1 MLNLPDLILYNGSW
15 DKYEETL
22 YSVFKK
28 DFIDN
33 QSNLKGFKIF
43 IIREPMFKDKE
54 ASFWHITSEGKVE
67 SKRTPDLRKCEK
79 IGWIRPII
87 ENYPHQD
94 IKAWKTKEK
103 GRMKICLCYGDW
115 EYIIVLRRIKKGLL
129 LITAHPIEYNNTKR
143 KLKKQYTYFKNTKTA
158 S

>member
-33 QSNLKGFKIF
+33 QPNLKKYKIF
-43 IIREPMFKDKE
+43 IIIEPKFKEKE
-54 ASFWHITSEGKVE
+54 WSFWHITSEGDVE
-67 SKRTPDLRKCEK
+67 SKRTQDFRKCEK
-79 IGWIRPII
+79 IGWIKPII
-87 ENYPHQD
+87 ESYPHQD
-94 IKAWKTKEK
+94 IKAWRTKEK
-103 GRMKICLCYGDW
+103 GRIKICLCYGNW
-115 EYIIVLRRIKKGLL
+115 EYLIVLKRIKKGFL
-129 LITAHPIEYNNTKR
+129 LITAYPVEYSNTKR
-143 KLKKQYTYFKNTKTA
+143 KLKKQYMDFKNTKTA